1 MDTNLIKQ
9 NVYKLSSSN
18 VSFIYLFDIFKD
30 ELFKY
35 KFLNDQLQLI
45 ETKNISEYLSDINS
59 LVKEEYVKEYMN
71 MISIP
76 KLEEELKQGN
86 DKIDITYK
94 TINNTSVHDTATLID
109 YNSNKAI
116 LVVSC
121 ENDSVKTDGK
131 IEGNVKYNSLVDTL
145 SDGIIKIKNLFDLK
159 ESKENIDSTFSY
171 IDSVFS
177 NLISSFPELKTSF
190 NKTYAN
196 VSGRSQDVILI
207 VDDDTLTRNMIKKIF
222 NDEYKTVMAS
232 NGKEAI
238 EYLEKNEEKGMNS
251 STDHVIGIFLDLAM
265 PVMDGFSVLDYLS
278 KNNYLNTVPVI
289 IISGDYEKE
298 TKMRVYNYNIADMLE
313 KPFDFDVVRHRISNF
328 INLYKS
334 SNSLNNIINGENNN
348 LKDIINPVIDSYL
361 KDYNN
366 NINNINKYIKILS
379 KKLKDDYPEFELT
392 DEKIEKMAD
401 SSKYYDIGLY
411 SVPKSLISN
420 NNQTTESIDYIKK
433 YPLHSEKLVS
443 YLLSLTSDSLYKNYA
458 INICKYYHENYNGTG
473 YPLGI
478 KEDKI
483 PLEAQ
488 IAKICIL
495 YNNLKNSIPNISD
508 YLKEKKNVMF
518 NPKIVDSFINV
529 INQM

>member
-1 MDTNLIKQ
+1 MDTNKLKESI
-9 NVYKLSSSN
+9 YKLSSGN
-18 VSFIYLFDIFKD
+18 ISFVYLFDVFKD
-30 ELFKY
+30 EFTKY
-35 KFLNDQLQLI
+35 QFNNDELNLV
-45 ETKNISEYLSDINS
+45 ETKVLSTYLNEIN
-59 LVKEEYVKEYMN
+59 LVIKEEYIKEYMN
-71 MISIP
+71 MVSIP

-94 TINNTSVHDTATLID
+94 TINNTSVHDIATLID

-116 LVVSC
+116 LVVSY

-145 SDGIIKIKNLFDLK
+145 SDGMIKIKNLFDLK

-196 VSGRSQDVILI
+196 VSGRSEDVILI
-207 VDDDTLTRNMIKKIF
+207 VDDDALTRNMIKKIF

-348 LKDIINPVIDSYL
+348 LKDIINPIIESYL
-361 KDYNN
+361 KDYDSNIK
-366 NINNINKYIKILS
+366 NINGYIKKLAS
-379 KKLKDDYPEFELT
+379 KVKEDYPEYKLD
-392 DEKIEKMAD
+392 DEKIVKMAD
-401 SSKYYDIGLY
+401 SSKYYDIGSY
-411 SVPKSLISN
+411 SIPKSLLVRDKTYSKDELN
-420 NNQTTESIDYIKK
+420 YIRN
-433 YPLHSEKLVS
+433 YPLYGEKIIN
-443 YLLSLTSDSLYKNYA
+443 YILSLTSDSLYKSYA
-458 INICKYYHENYNGTG
+458 VNISKYYHENYDGTG

-478 KEDKI
+478 KEDKM
-483 PLEAQ
+483 PVEAQ
-488 IAKICIL
+488 IAKICIM
-495 YNNLKNSIPNISD
+495 YNNLKEKNSAKD
-508 YLKEKKNVMF
+508 YVLNKKGTLF
-518 NPKIVDSFINV
+518 DPKIVDSFIK
-529 INQM
+529 IIDQM